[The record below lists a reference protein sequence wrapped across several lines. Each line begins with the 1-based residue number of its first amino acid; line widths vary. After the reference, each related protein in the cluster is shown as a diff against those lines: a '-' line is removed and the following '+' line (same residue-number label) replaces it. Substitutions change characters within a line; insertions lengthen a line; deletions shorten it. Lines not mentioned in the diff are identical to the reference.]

1 MAKKITCPAPA
12 KINHFLHVTGKRDDG
27 YHFIQTLF
35 QFIDFNDELTFTMDS
50 TLSLKQLSSTYIIP
64 DTDNLIVRAA
74 QLLQQHTGCQLGAT
88 ITMDKHIPIGGG
100 LGSGSSNAATTLL
113 PLNQLWALKLSDH
126 ELMTLGRQLGAD
138 VPIFIHGHTA
148 FAQGIGDELH
158 STSTPEQWCVL
169 IIPRKTQVLTQKA
182 FNNPDLPRNTP
193 AITPH
198 QYQSGYGHNDF
209 EALIRSAYPEID
221 HAMHWLSQY
230 GQAKLSGTG
239 SCVFTTFDTEK
250 KAGRIAELAA
260 CEFDVI
266 LARTMNQSSA
276 KITLCHN

>member
-1 MAKKITCPAPA
+1 MAKKISCPAPA

-35 QFIDFNDELTFTMDS
+35 QFIDFNDELTFIMDS
-50 TLSLKQLSSTYIIP
+50 TLHLEQLSSKYLIP
-64 DTDNLIVRAA
+64 NTDNLILRAA
-74 QLLQQHTGCQLGAT
+74 QLLQQHTGCPLGAT
-88 ITMDKHIPIGGG
+88 ITLDKRIPIGGG
-100 LGSGSSNAATTLL
+100 LGGGSSNAATSLL
-113 PLNQLWALKLSDH
+113 ALNQLWALKLSNL
-126 ELMTLGRQLGAD
+126 ELIALGRQLGAD

-158 STSTPEQWCVL
+158 SISMPEQWCVL
-169 IIPRKTQVLTQKA
+169 IIPCKTQVFTQKA
-182 FNNPDLPRNTP
+182 FNHPDLSRNTS

-209 EALIRSAYPEID
+209 EELIRRLHPEID
-221 HAMHWLSQY
+221 HAMHWLNQY

-266 LARTMNQSSA
+266 LAKTMNQSSA
-276 KITLCHN
+276 KITSCHN